1 MDNLRQHM
9 FSEETP
15 PEETP
20 HSRPMLLRAVGSLD
34 PRQRLLLAVFLFMDV
49 CVICFSFLLAF
60 RKISMPF

>member
-20 HSRPMLLRAVGSLD
+20 RSRPMLLQAVGSLD
-34 PRQRLLLAVFLFMDV
+34 PKQRLLLSVFLFMDV
-49 CVICFSFLLAF
+49 CVICIAFLIAF